1 MRRLTRTFGLVGG
14 VLILG
19 SLVFVAGGIT
29 TNQAQRGRSV
39 ELASPPMLR
48 TLLGTAP
55 EALAA
60 KDIAAANLAC
70 ADGLPG
76 AEDLDTSQALRTL
89 DAMAAQVRKETERH
103 FYRFKRNPADFESSE
118 GYFRMLMLVVVLAED
133 FQVHYSADK
142 IAAVVQARM
151 DDGFFADSR
160 TVFLHGLTGPKHEGT
175 CSSMP
180 VLYVA
185 VGRRLGYPLKLVT
198 TKGHLFV
205 RWEGDGERFNIEATG
220 HGVNRFQDD
229 YYRHWPFEISHS
241 EEVAEGY
248 LKSLTPAEEF
258 AAFLSIRAMCLRQ
271 AGRQGEAAEAF
282 SAAARSAPGCRSY
295 TGMAASLR
303 TGSYTRPQQTETRRN
318 GN

>member
-1 MRRLTRTFGLVGG
+1 MRGFQVLLG
-14 VLILG
+14 VLM
-19 SLVFVAGGIT
+19 
-29 TNQAQRGRSV
+29 
-39 ELASPPMLR
+39 LASLGVVTGGFATSEPQRAASSEPGSVPVLR
-48 TLLGTAP
+48 SLLGATP
-55 EALAA
+55 ESIAT
-60 KDIAAANLAC
+60 KGIAAVNLAC
-70 ADGLPG
+70 ADDLPG
-76 AEDLDTSQALRTL
+76 AGGLDVNQSLRML
-89 DAMAAQVRKETERH
+89 DGMATQVRKETERH
-103 FYRFKRNPADFESSE
+103 LYRFERNQAEFESSE
-118 GYFRMLMLVVVLAED
+118 AYFRMLMLVVVLAED
-133 FQVHYSADK
+133 FHVHYAADK
-142 IAAVVQARM
+142 IAAAGEAGM

-160 TVFLHGLTGPKHEGT
+160 TVFLHGLTGPEHQGT

-205 RWEGDGERFNIEATG
+205 RWEGGGERFNIEATG

-258 AAFLSIRAMCLRQ
+258 AAFLSIRGMCLRQ
-271 AGRQGEAAEAF
+271 SGRLEEAAEAF
-282 SAAARSAPGCRSY
+282 AAAALLAPGCRSY
-295 TGMAASLR
+295 QQMVASLR
-303 TGSYTRPQQTETRRN
+303 SGSHTRPQQTETRRN